1 MRLSEK
7 VAMIEPSLTRRLYDL
22 AAQYRDVIDL
32 TLGDPDI
39 KPDKVIRM
47 AAADAI
53 MEGKTRYSANAGLM
67 AVRKAVADTFEEEYG
82 IEVAPE
88 SEVIMTVGGMEALYL
103 ALSAIINPGD
113 EVIVHA
119 PYYVNYV
126 QMIQMCGG
134 IPVLIETKEE
144 NGFLFTME
152 EVKGLISS
160 KTVAMILN
168 TPSNPTGQMLSA
180 ELLDGLAELIC
191 EKDILVISDEVY
203 RGLVFEGKHESI
215 VTRPGMQERT
225 MVIDSMSKRF
235 AMTGYRIGYAI
246 GNAEWI
252 SAMVKMQENVA
263 ACAPLASQYA
273 ALTALKECRE
283 GDTLCDT
290 FKERVRAME
299 KELNRSNL
307 LHCVPQVAT
316 FYLFVNIQKTGM
328 TSLEFAYKLL
338 EKEHVAVAPG
348 VVYGK
353 AYDSYIRIA
362 CTLEKERLLEAAK
375 RIIRFADAGE

>member
-1 MRLSEK
+1 MRLSK
-7 VAMIEPSLTRRLYDL
+7 TATMIEPSLTRQLYDL
-22 AAQYRDVIDL
+22 AAQYDDVIDL

-39 KPDKVIRM
+39 KPDVVIRE
-47 AAADAI
+47 AAADAV
-53 MEGKTRYSANAGLM
+53 MEGRTRYSANAGLM

-82 IEVAPE
+82 IKVAPE
-88 SEVIMTVGGMEALYL
+88 LNVVMTVGGMEALYL

-134 IPVLIETKEE
+134 VPVIIETREE
-144 NGFLFTME
+144 SNFSFTPE
-152 EVKGLISS
+152 DVSDRISS

-168 TPSNPTGQMLSA
+168 TPSNPTGQMLSG
-180 ELLDGLAELIC
+180 ELLNGLAELFC
-191 EKDILVISDEVY
+191 KKDILVISDEVY

-225 MVIDSMSKRF
+225 LVIDSMSKRF

-246 GNAEWI
+246 GNTEWI
-252 SAMVKMQENVA
+252 SAMIKMQENVA

-273 ALTALKECRE
+273 ALTALGECRRD
-283 GDTLCDT
+283 DTLCET

-299 KELNRSNL
+299 AELNRSNL

-316 FYLFVNIQKTGM
+316 FYLFVNIRKTGM
-328 TSLEFAYKLL
+328 TSLDFAYKLL

-362 CTLEKERLLEAAK
+362 CTLEKKRLLEAAQK
-375 RIIRFADAGE
+375 IIRFADLGE